1 MDSSNKKP
9 LIGVMPLWDSEKESI
24 WMLPHYL
31 DAIIGVGG
39 LPIVFPFTADLK
51 DVEQLTALCSG
62 ILLTGG
68 QDVSPSVYAMEDETG
83 KTIPSPLRDSLES
96 HVLEIALEKSMPILG
111 ICRGLQFINAFL
123 GGTLYQDI
131 PLQYPTNVNH
141 RQFKPYDRPIHKV
154 TLSGSLKNL
163 LSNIQETSLQGKS
176 AHAKVEQDA
185 LMQRSMAQDFIAQA
199 GTMERTDEL
208 AVNSLHHQAIR
219 KLAPALQPMAVSEDG
234 LIEAVEMPDKKF
246 VWAVQWHPEFL
257 FRSDAFSVA
266 LFRYFVESCS

>member
-24 WMLPHYL
+24 WILPHYL
-31 DAIIGVGG
+31 DAIIGAGG

-51 DVEQLTALCSG
+51 DVEQLTKLCNG

-83 KTIPSPLRDSLES
+83 KTITSPLRDTLES
-96 HVLEIALEKSMPILG
+96 HVLEIALKKDMPIFG

-131 PLQYPTNVNH
+131 PLQYPTTVSH
-141 RQFKPYDRPIHKV
+141 RQSKPYDSPVHKV
-154 TLSGSLKNL
+154 TLSGSLKKL
-163 LSNIQETSLQGKS
+163 LSSIQDSSLYS
-176 AHAKVEQDA
+176 N
-185 LMQRSMAQDFIAQA
+185 
-199 GTMERTDEL
+199 EL
-208 AVNSLHHQAIR
+208 TVNSLHHQAIR
-219 KLAPALQPMAVSEDG
+219 KLAPPLQPMAVSEDG
-234 LIEAVEMPDKKF
+234 LIEATELPDKKF

-257 FRSDAFSVA
+257 FRTDAFSIA
-266 LFRYFVESCS
+266 LFRRFVESCS